1 MKRHV
6 TSTTLFALIMMLVM
20 LTGAC
25 GQKELVQPD
34 TVTGSG
40 GQVEDGA
47 EGTPDN
53 TAGEEQPDSDA
64 NSGNAEQQPEGNTNS
79 GVTRQPE
86 AQPDAGAAQQEK
98 RQIKVYVTDDELIDL
113 IEQDAEISFDSEET
127 KLKAAFAALA
137 QSKEEGKMSLWNKIE
152 LLDAK
157 FDNGAAELN
166 IHMPDEARLGSSGEV
181 LAVDA
186 IQKTM
191 FQFVEVTSLNILVDG
206 EAVESLMGH
215 VELGHP
221 FKKQ

>member
-20 LTGAC
+20 LTAAC

-34 TVTGSG
+34 AVTGSG

-53 TAGEEQPDSDA
+53 PAGEEQPDSDA
-64 NSGNAEQQPEGNTNS
+64 NSGNAEQQPETNTNS
-79 GVTRQPE
+79 GVTGQPE

-98 RQIKVYVTDDELIDL
+98 QQIKVYVTDDELIDL

-137 QSKEEGKMSLWNKIE
+137 QSKEEGKMSLWNNVE
-152 LLDAK
+152 LLNVK

-191 FQFVEVTSLNILVDG
+191 FQFEEVTSLNILVDG

-215 VELGHP
+215 VELEHP